1 MADLSGDADRSGSL
15 REAVTIGAGNAG
27 GAVAGRRPPKLA
39 LWKKALKR
47 PEIGSLGGVV
57 LVFAFF
63 YLVAPPVRQLAS
75 IATILY
81 QSASLGIPAIAVA
94 LLMIGGEF
102 DLSAG
107 VAVTASS
114 LTAAITATELI
125 GNVWAGVALALLVS
139 LGIGWLNGYLL
150 VRTRLHSFLVTLST
164 FLMLQGLN
172 IAITKLITGN
182 VATADISGVDGFDSA
197 HAIFASTLT
206 IGTVN
211 LSIAVFY
218 WIAFALVA
226 TWVLLRTQI
235 GNWIF
240 AVGGQVD
247 SARAVGIPVRRVK
260 IGLFM
265 LVGFSVWFMGMH
277 LLFAFD
283 TVQSGAGIGN
293 ELLYIASA
301 VVGGCLL
308 TGGYGS
314 AAGSALGAFIFGMT
328 TEGVIYADWD
338 PNWFQYFVGAM
349 LLLATIFNGW
359 LRLRAS
365 TGR

>member
-1 MADLSGDADRSGSL
+1 MATITETAEPRS
-15 REAVTIGAGNAG
+15 A
-27 GAVAGRRPPKLA
+27 RRQVMHQA
-39 LWKKALKR
+39 MWKKALKR
-47 PEIGSLGGVV
+47 PEIGSLGGVI

-63 YLVAPPVRQLAS
+63 YVMAPPFRQFNS
-75 IATILY
+75 FTTILY
-81 QSASLGIPAIAVA
+81 QSSTLGIPAVAVA

-107 VAVTASS
+107 VAVTTSS
-114 LTAAITATELI
+114 LAAAILTTELSC
-125 GNVWAGVALALLVS
+125 NVWIGVGFALLLS
-139 LGIGWLNGYLL
+139 LAIGALNGYLL
-150 VRTRLHSFLVTLST
+150 IRTKLHSFLVTLST

-182 VATADISGVDGFDSA
+182 VATADISDVPGFNSA
-197 HAIFASTLT
+197 HVVFASSFSVGGVT
-206 IGTVN
+206 
-211 LSIAVFY
+211 LSIAVLY
-218 WIAFALVA
+218 WILFALLG
-226 TWVLLRTQI
+226 TWVLLRTQV

-240 AVGGQVD
+240 AVGGQGD
-247 SARAVGIPVRRVK
+247 SARAVGIPVRKVK

-265 LVGFSVWFMGMH
+265 LVGFSVWFTGMH
-277 LLFAFD
+277 MLFAYD

-314 AAGSALGAFIFGMT
+314 AAGSALGAFMFGMT

-338 PNWFQYFVGAM
+338 PDWFMYFVGAM
-349 LLLATIFNGW
+349 LLLATVFNGW
-359 LRLRAS
+359 LRARAS
-365 TGR
+365 RGK

>member
-1 MADLSGDADRSGSL
+1 MS
-15 REAVTIGAGNAG
+15 V
-27 GAVAGRRPPKLA
+27 VAETVETRPARRQLVQQP
-39 LWKKALKR
+39 LWKKVMKR
-47 PEIGSLGGVV
+47 PEVGALGGVI

-63 YLVAPPVRQLAS
+63 YVMAPPFRQLPALS
-75 IATILY
+75 IVLY
-81 QSASLGIPAIAVA
+81 QAATLGIPAVAVA

-107 VAVTASS
+107 VAVTSSS
-114 LTAAITATELI
+114 LAASMFATEIAGNIWI
-125 GNVWAGVALALLVS
+125 GIAFALVFS
-139 LGIGWLNGYLL
+139 LAIGALNGYLL
-150 VRTRLHSFLVTLST
+150 VRTKLHSFLVTLST

-172 IAITKLITGN
+172 IAITKLVTGN
-182 VATADISGVDGFDSA
+182 VATQDIAGMDGFDLA
-197 HAIFASTLT
+197 HRIFASQFK
-206 IGTVN
+206 IGGVSI
-211 LSIAVFY
+211 SIAIVY
-218 WIAFALVA
+218 WLVFALVA
-226 TWVLLRTQI
+226 TWVLLRTRM

-240 AVGGQVD
+240 AVGGQGD
-247 SARAVGIPVRRVK
+247 SARAVGIPVKRVK

-265 LVGFSVWFMGMH
+265 VVGFSCWFTGMH
-277 LLFAFD
+277 MLFAYD

-338 PNWFQYFVGAM
+338 PDWFMFFVGAM
-349 LLLATIFNGW
+349 LLLATVFNGW
-359 LRLRAS
+359 LRVRAVS
-365 TGR
+365 RSK

>member
-1 MADLSGDADRSGSL
+1 MTTAARSVHAPATPTRTQKQS
-15 REAVTIGAGNAG
+15 A
-27 GAVAGRRPPKLA
+27 
-39 LWKKALKR
+39 WKRALKR
-47 PEIGSLGGVV
+47 PEIGSLGGVI

-63 YLVAPPVRQLAS
+63 WSVAPPFRQVA
-75 IATILY
+75 AFTTILY
-81 QSASLGIPAIAVA
+81 QSSILGIPAVAIA

-107 VAVTASS
+107 VAVTTSS
-114 LTAAITATELI
+114 LCAAIFASKALGSI
-125 GNVWAGVALALLVS
+125 WLGIAVALVLS
-139 LGIGWLNGYLL
+139 LGIGCLNGYLL

-172 IAITKLITGN
+172 IAVTKLITGN
-182 VATADISGVDGFDSA
+182 VATDDISNLPGFDVA
-197 HAIFASTLT
+197 HLVFASTIKLGGVS
-206 IGTVN
+206 I
-211 LSIAVFY
+211 SIAIVY
-218 WIAFALVA
+218 WLLFAGAA
-226 TWVLLRTQI
+226 TWVLLRTRT

-247 SARAVGIPVRRVK
+247 SARAVGIPVWQVK
-260 IGLFM
+260 VGLFV
-265 LVGFSVWFMGMH
+265 LVGFAAWFTGMH
-277 LLFAFD
+277 MLFSFD

-314 AAGSALGAFIFGMT
+314 AIGSAFGAFIFGMT

-338 PNWFQYFVGAM
+338 PDWFQFFVGAM
-349 LLLATIFNGW
+349 LLLATVFNGW
-359 LRLRAS
+359 LRYRAS
-365 TGR
+365 RGG